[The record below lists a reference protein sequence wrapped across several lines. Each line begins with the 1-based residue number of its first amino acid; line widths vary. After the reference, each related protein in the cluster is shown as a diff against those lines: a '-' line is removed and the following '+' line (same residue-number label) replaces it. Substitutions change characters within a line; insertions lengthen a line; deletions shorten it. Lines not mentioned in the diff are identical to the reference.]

1 MDIPGWSPELL
12 AEFTGA
18 VSAAGTEAAAARAVV
33 EHAAAALGAELAA
46 IVASGMVAAAVG
58 YPEGAPVSGLAGV
71 RPGVGGARL
80 QVPGIGRCAA
90 VAASMEYP
98 PGATLVLARA
108 GRDAWSQ
115 AQAGL
120 VRGMARVAAMTMQM
134 LHVLEAEHTAR
145 EMAGRLAPEQAALRR
160 VATLVATAA
169 PPEAVFAAVAEEVGQ
184 VLPGADLAL
193 VGRYDSGPA
202 IEFVGG
208 WSRMGEADFVG
219 QRVSLGGH
227 NVATMVFERHEP
239 AQVGHLA
246 HDATAATAVARGTGA
261 RSSAGAPIS
270 VEGRLWGVMT
280 VASVREEGLPAGIE
294 HRLAGFTELVSSAI
308 GNAQAREELRA
319 LADEQAALRR
329 VATMVARAEPPSTV
343 FAAVAEETGRLLAA
357 DLTLISRYEPG
368 DTATGMAAWSRT
380 GDPGAVGRRISR
392 GGRNVTAL
400 VFETGRPARMDS
412 YEDASGPSAADAR
425 ARGIRSSVGAPI
437 SVEGRVWGV
446 MIAASTRAEPL
457 PPGAETRLAG
467 FTELAGTAI
476 ANAQARLE
484 LRSYAAEQAAL
495 RRVAT
500 LVARAAP
507 PEEVFAAVTEEAG
520 RMLAADATAMSR
532 YDKDGVTT
540 VVGAWSST
548 GAVSAAAV
556 GTRVSLGGRN
566 VGTLVFDTGRSARI
580 DDYAD
585 ASGPTADLAR
595 QLGIRSVAGVPIS
608 VAGRLWG
615 VVSVISNR
623 REPLPL
629 DIEARLAG
637 FTELAA
643 TAIANAHAREE
654 RRQVAAE
661 QAALRRVATLV
672 GRGAP
677 PDEVFTAIAREIGRL
692 FGTQFCG
699 VIRYDSGGGTATSV
713 GSFNQADPSSP
724 GYTVA
729 LGGRNVATLV
739 FESGRAARIDRYPAD
754 DSSAVTAG
762 ALGLGARSAVGVPIS
777 VEGRL
782 WGAMQVASASEAG
795 LPAGTEHRLA
805 GFTELAATAIANAEA
820 HTALMTSRARIVAT
834 ADETSRRI
842 ERDLHD
848 GARQRLVSS
857 ALQLRAA
864 QASVPPDL
872 GQLRAELGRVET
884 GLAAALDE
892 MREIARGIHP
902 AVLAER
908 GLGPALTSL
917 ARRSPVP
924 VFLDLPAQSRLPE
937 RVEITA
943 YYVVSEALAN
953 AAKHANPSAVQV
965 GVEAADGVLRLS
977 VADDGVGGA
986 DPARGSG
993 LVGLKDRV
1001 EAIGGTL
1008 TVQSRPGEG
1017 TRLAAELPI
1026 GTGRLPNT
1034 RHVKQGN
1041 GDA

>member
-1 MDIPGWSPELL
+1 MDVPGWSPQLL
-12 AEFTGA
+12 TEFIGA
-18 VSAAGTEAAAARAVV
+18 VSAAGTDAAAARAAV
-33 EHAAAALGAELAA
+33 EHASAALGAEVAA
-46 IVASGMVAAAVG
+46 ILGCDGVVAAVG
-58 YPEGAPVSGLAGV
+58 YPEGSAPVSELAAV
-71 RPGVGGARL
+71 RPGVEGASL
-80 QVPGIGRCAA
+80 QVPGIGCCAA
-90 VAASMEYP
+90 VAAGMEYP

-108 GRDAWSQ
+108 GPDAWSR

-120 VRGMARVAAMTMQM
+120 LRGIARVTAMTMQM

-145 EMAGRLAPEQAALRR
+145 ERAGRLAPEQAALRR

-169 PPEAVFAAVAEEVGQ
+169 PAEDVFAAVTEEVGR
-184 VLPGADLAL
+184 LLGAASSSMS
-193 VGRYDSGPA
+193 RYDQDGRVTLLAAWGKTGVPWTFPVGSRFDLGDRNIRTMVA
-202 IEFVGG
+202 RTRRAARLNSREVGG
-208 WSRMGEADFVG
+208 AELAAAGVRSGVG
-219 QRVSLGGH
+219 VPII
-227 NVATMVFERHEP
+227 VA
-239 AQVGHLA
+239 
-246 HDATAATAVARGTGA
+246 
-261 RSSAGAPIS
+261 
-270 VEGRLWGVMT
+270 GRLWGLLGVQ
-280 VASVREEGLPAGIE
+280 GHQPLPPDTEA
-294 HRLAGFTELVSSAI
+294 RLAGFTELVSTAI
-308 GNAQAREELRA
+308 ANTQAREELRA
-319 LADEQAALRR
+319 LADEQAALQR
-329 VATMVARAEPPSTV
+329 VATIVARAEPPSTV
-343 FAAVAEETGRLLAA
+343 FAAVAEEATRLLPA

-368 DTATGMAAWSRT
+368 ETATVMAAWSRT
-380 GDPGAVGRRISR
+380 GDPGAIGRRISL

-400 VFETGRPARMDS
+400 VFDTGRLARMDS

-425 ARGIRSSVGAPI
+425 ERGIRSSVGAPI

-446 MIAASTRAEPL
+446 IIAASTKAEPL

-467 FTELAGTAI
+467 FAELAGTAI

-500 LVARAAP
+500 LIARARQ

-520 RMLAADATAMSR
+520 RGLDADYTAMSR
-532 YDKDGVTT
+532 YDAD
-540 VVGAWSST
+540 
-548 GAVSAAAV
+548 GAVTIVAGWEKTGPVRGGLIGA
-556 GTRVSLGGRN
+556 RVRLGGQN
-566 VGTLVFDTGRSARI
+566 VATQVFETRRPART
-580 DDYAD
+580 DDYAH
-585 ASGPTADLAR
+585 ATGPGADFAR
-595 QLGIRSVAGVPIS
+595 SAGSRSTVAVP
-608 VAGRLWG
+608 VKVDGQLWG
-615 VVSVISNR
+615 LMAVSSTQ
-623 REPLPL
+623 EPPLPA
-629 DIEARLAG
+629 DTEARLAG

-643 TAIANAHAREE
+643 TAIANADAREQV
-654 RRQVAAE
+654 RQVAAE

-672 GRGAP
+672 ARGAP
-677 PDEVFTAIAREIGRL
+677 ADEVFTAIAREVGRL

-699 VIRYDSGGGTATSV
+699 VVRFNPDRTATAV
-713 GSFNQADPSSP
+713 GSVNLAGDHISGQSI
-724 GYTVA
+724 T
-729 LGGRNVATLV
+729 LGGRNVSTLV
-739 FESGRAARIDRYPAD
+739 FETGQARIDRYPAD

-762 ALGLGARSAVGVPIS
+762 ALGVGARSAVGAPIS

-782 WGAMQVASASEAG
+782 WGAMQVASPSEAG
-795 LPAGTEHRLA
+795 LPIGAEQRLA

-820 HTALMTSRARIVAT
+820 HTALMTSRARLVAT

-864 QASVPPDL
+864 QASVPPGL
-872 GQLRAELGRVET
+872 GQLRAELDRVAT
-884 GLAAALDE
+884 GLAGALDE
-892 MREIARGIHP
+892 LREIARGIHP

-924 VFLDLPAQSRLPE
+924 VHLDLPAHARLPE
-937 RVEITA
+937 PVEITA
-943 YYVVSEALAN
+943 YYVVSEALVN

-965 GVEAADGVLRLS
+965 AVEAADGVLRLS
-977 VADDGVGGA
+977 VTDDGVGGA

-1026 GTGRLPNT
+1026 DTGRLPDT